1 VCNTSLGGRKEKRYG
16 KKGKHAMGVKS
27 TLISRERNITF
38 EGGGDH
44 LFEN

>member
-1 VCNTSLGGRKEKRYG
+1 LGERKEKRYG
-16 KKGKHAMGVKS
+16 KKENPMGVKS
-27 TLISRERNITF
+27 TLMSRERNFTF